1 MQYDCSVSQV
11 SSLSSCDVPSASP
24 HTRSAEI
31 KASAL
36 RPAALGCCDHGNALA
51 YGISLSSGGLGG
63 VWGFRESAG
72 WNAPPLRAL
81 RLLALN
87 ERGVSVSMGNA
98 SPGTRAAFAITNRL
112 NTQMLEETESCR
124 LCRASGTLPLLY
136 RNKCC

>member
-1 MQYDCSVSQV
+1 M
-11 SSLSSCDVPSASP
+11 PSARP
-24 HTRSAEI
+24 MHLHHTRSTEI

-36 RPAALGCCDHGNALA
+36 HPAAVGRCDHGNALP

-63 VWGFRESAG
+63 VWGFGNALAG
-72 WNAPPLRAL
+72 MRAPLRAL

-112 NTQMLEETESCR
+112 NTQMLEETECWSCC
-124 LCRASGTLPLLY
+124 LCWAWAFTSPQE
-136 RNKCC
+136 